1 MRSLFFKL
9 RRHYQQHTTMWA
21 GLGFGAGLLI
31 GVLLPVTRLFETA
44 LELTVDAYGSVA
56 PFMIYF
62 ILAPSLLRIVQQ
74 NGAMFSLFTA
84 LWYARL
90 RILACLFAI
99 LAVSVA
105 YDLPLTVDGAGA
117 GMGSSLTASLG
128 TLGKMLTQ
136 SPYFFAIYASILTT
150 PLLWRR
156 RGRFVE
162 AFTSLPDLVERLGEA
177 LTHVVPL
184 FTLLVGVYVANLPL
198 ALQAQFASYPT
209 STFGQVTI
217 FGLRI
222 DPTRASGILGIYVA
236 ASLLTGLVSTL
247 WHVGQLIYVKLKL
260 QDFSLKRYFSR
271 YFVKIYPLLWATS
284 SEALATPLNMHLL
297 KKLYPQVDADVR
309 RFAVGIGSVI
319 NINGTLTC
327 CFVMIP
333 AVCMMLGIDVS
344 LFGLLLCFPVIYV
357 IGFGVPGIPGELVL
371 FAGPIMGVLGVPEAL
386 QPAFLLTFL
395 GLQIGLPDSFR
406 TGANSTDEGPAA
418 LLLNEAYRRRFRAPQ
433 PAVPRPAAPPPAAP
447 PAAPEPVP
455 VSATGPQ
462 DGVAS
467 ARLRRESATL
477 P

>member
-1 MRSLFFKL
+1 MRPLL
-9 RRHYQQHTTMWA
+9 RRLRHHYRQHTTAWA
-21 GLGFGAGLLI
+21 GLGFGAGLLL
-31 GVLLPVTRLFETA
+31 GVLFPVTRLFETA

-90 RILACLFAI
+90 RILACLFAV
-99 LAVSVA
+99 LAVSAA
-105 YDLPLTVDGAGA
+105 YGLPLAVGAGGA

-128 TLGKMLTQ
+128 SLGEMLTH
-136 SPYFFAIYASILTT
+136 SPYFFAIYASIATT

-156 RGRFVE
+156 RGRFVQ
-162 AFTSLPDLVERLGEA
+162 AFANLPDLVERLGEA

-198 ALQAQFASYPT
+198 ALAAQFESYPT
-209 STFGQVTI
+209 STFGQVTML
-217 FGLRI
+217 GLRF
-222 DPTRASGILGIYVA
+222 DATSAGGILGIYVA
-236 ASLLTGLVSTL
+236 ASLLTGLVSSL
-247 WHVGQLIYVKLKL
+247 WHLGLLSYVKLKVR
-260 QDFSLKRYFSR
+260 DFSVKRYLSR

-297 KKLYPQVDADVR
+297 GKLYPGVDAGVR

-333 AVCMMLGIDVS
+333 AVCMMLGLDVS

-418 LLLNEAYRRRFRAPQ
+418 LLLNEAYRRRFRAPEPA
-433 PAVPRPAAPPPAAP
+433 PAVAAGPPS
-447 PAAPEPVP
+447 E
-455 VSATGPQ
+455 
-462 DGVAS
+462 
-467 ARLRRESATL
+467 TL
-477 P
+477 PS